1 MDLLPE
7 TITTGRS
14 WQPRSIPSD
23 VADVDPLLAAVRES
37 LPELSRWLPW
47 AHQGYTRD
55 DATRFV
61 PRLCPGMAGKPRL
74 RLRRDRA

>member
-7 TITTGRS
+7 TITTANLSLHPFR
-14 WQPRSIPSD
+14 RR
-23 VADVDPLLAAVRES
+23 DVDPLLAAVRES

-61 PRLCPGMAGKPRL
+61 
-74 RLRRDRA
+74 RDSVQAWRKTAPTTSP